1 MSMPNETE
9 ETRAL
14 RQAIDD
20 LYLAFA
26 QYPLPRWTGSCLHC
40 HDEAEELRLHAKPL
54 RDLTTEDLE
63 SYVWSALLTWGS
75 VDTFKHLLPRILEL
89 AADYGWTVDREI
101 VLSRLRRG
109 DWRTWPVEE
118 QVSVSAYLMAVWTA
132 ALSDESFVIPADEWL
147 CVVGQAVDDLGPFL
161 EAWYMNPHASSRYQL
176 AEFIFENSNK
186 IETRGRLA
194 GGFWSDRREQ
204 MAQVIDWLLR
214 PSVSEILEQAF
225 FEHSSEP
232 ESENLSWAVDQ
243 LAGLRAGY
251 GGDRE

>member
-20 LYLAFA
+20 LYPAFA
-26 QYPLPRWTGSCLHC
+26 QYPLPRWTDPCLHC
-40 HDEAEELRLHAKPL
+40 HDREEELRLHAKPL
-54 RDLTTEDLE
+54 RELTTEDLDP
-63 SYVWSALLTWGS
+63 YVWSALLTWGS

-89 AADYGWTVDREI
+89 TADYQWTINPEI
-101 VLSRLRRG
+101 VLAGLRYG
-109 DWRTWPVEE
+109 EWRTWPGEE
-118 QVSVSAYLMAVWTA
+118 QASVSAYLMAVWQA
-132 ALSDESFVIPADEWL
+132 VLSDESFIIPVDEWL
-147 CVVGQAVDDLGPFL
+147 CAVGQAVDDLGPFL
-161 EAWYMNPHASSRYQL
+161 EAWYTNSHASSRYQL
-176 AEFIFENSNK
+176 AKFIFGNFNK
-186 IETRGRLA
+186 IGTRGRLV
-194 GGFWSDRREQ
+194 GERWSDRREQ

-243 LAGLRAGY
+243 LAGLRTRYSSA
-251 GGDRE
+251 